1 MGMSHEI
8 EIDSAP
14 ALERRWAWVERTCV
28 LLMLILL
35 TLAILTVF
43 GRGPL
48 ATASIRRPAAGVEIS
63 YERVARLQSPQVL
76 ELRLG
81 DGALPAGAPPSVRLS
96 RQFLEHFS
104 IEHVTPM
111 PTTERALDNGGIEF
125 GFEADAPGAT
135 RRLRSIR
142 IALTPDKLGPMKGR
156 ITIGNHQRVKLKQF
170 VLP

>member
-1 MGMSHEI
+1 MSYEI
-8 EIDSAP
+8 EMDP
-14 ALERRWAWVERTCV
+14 TPGLERRWAWVERTCV
-28 LLMLILL
+28 LLMLLLL
-35 TLAILTVF
+35 TLAVLTVV

-76 ELRLG
+76 ELKLSE
-81 DGALPAGAPPSVRLS
+81 GALPAGTPPSVQLS

-111 PTTERALDNGGIEF
+111 PVTERPLTNGGVEF
-125 GFEADAPGAT
+125 GFEADAPGGT
-135 RRLRSIR
+135 RRLSSIR
-142 IALTPDKLGPMKGR
+142 IALKPDKVGPMKGR
-156 ITIGNHQRVKLKQF
+156 IKIGDHQRVKLNQF